1 MIIITS
7 NKYNCLSVF
16 VTFINVSHLLKIL
29 IFKNIMINFSNQN
42 NYSSPG
48 ISKKQKKVSTNK
60 LLFQKLMNNQEAED

>member
-1 MIIITS
+1 MI
-7 NKYNCLSVF
+7 Y
-16 VTFINVSHLLKIL
+16 
-29 IFKNIMINFSNQN
+29 FSNQN